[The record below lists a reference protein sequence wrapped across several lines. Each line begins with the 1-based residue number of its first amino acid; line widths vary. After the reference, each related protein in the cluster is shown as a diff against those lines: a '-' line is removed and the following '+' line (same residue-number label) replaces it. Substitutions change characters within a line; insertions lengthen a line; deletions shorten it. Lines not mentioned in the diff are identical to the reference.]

1 MKKSFLILSSLLSI
15 QLLTAQ
21 QLASPD
27 GNLLLNFCVN
37 GEGAPVYDLAYKGK
51 AVVKPST
58 LGFELKREKTDEP
71 VSFDNF
77 NLKVSEKADQ
87 KMNLGLR
94 GALYPCHACKRA
106 LDVFSQ
112 ATSDFLRVSLGI

>member
-27 GNLLLNFCVN
+27 GNLLLNFRVN
-37 GEGAPVYDLAYKGK
+37 GEGAPVYDLTYKGK

-77 NLKVSEKADQ
+77 NLKVSDKADQ
-87 KMNLGLR
+87 KMNLYDGFEVR
-94 GALYPCHACKRA
+94 
-106 LDVFSQ
+106 DVQ
-112 ATSDFLRVSLGI
+112 TATFDETW